1 MSSFLHPWRTW
12 CEAVADRLSDHGYP
26 VLAADIVV
34 PPKPELGDL
43 AIPFFRLAKERG
55 QSPADLARDAGQVL
69 LASEEGNSNEHIIV
83 EAVAAGPYLNVRLST
98 RVLLEPLHAML
109 KQESGAYGRL
119 VSPDVREVVFE
130 YANPNT
136 HKEIHIGHVRNFV
149 TGVAYHG
156 VWKAAGINV
165 KAIQFV
171 NDQGANVAKTLWVLV
186 KKAGK
191 EVRSINDETVESI
204 LTGWPENQ
212 KTGNALADLYVEA
225 TRKLEEDETQ
235 AADVSFIQARL
246 EAHDAAWE
254 RLWRVTRDWCL
265 NELKEICT
273 EMGIVFDR
281 VEPYLE
287 SAFLDEAANIVHRL
301 ERDKVAKISD
311 GALVVD
317 LEEEKLG
324 TCLLRKSDG
333 NLLYLSKD
341 LALAEQKAR
350 DYPEVA
356 AQYVL
361 TDDRQ
366 TLHFKQ
372 VQSVLQKMGHKQPY
386 AHLGYGLLTL
396 KEGAMSSRKGN
407 VITYQWLR
415 DELIRTATEQ
425 IRERHTDWAETQIQE
440 TARVIAFGGM
450 KFALLKQDPASVMVF
465 DREQALAFEGMTGPY
480 CQYAVVRLR
489 SILEKA
495 GTIDSADLT
504 SEISLEPAER
514 ALVLA
519 IAQLPSVIEKSA
531 GVQGTS
537 FDLKKTQPA
546 LLAQWCFAIAQLV
559 NAFYR
564 DVPVLNAEPSARS
577 QRLMIARA
585 AERALVNGLQTLT
598 IDVPRAM

>member
-55 QSPADLARDAGQVL
+55 QSPAELARDAGQVL
-69 LASEEGNSNEHIIV
+69 LATEEGNPDDRIV
-83 EAVAAGPYLNVRLST
+83 TEAVAAGPYLNVRLST
-98 RVLLEPLHAML
+98 HVLLEPLRAMS
-109 KQESGAYGRL
+109 KQEPEAYGRL
-119 VSPDVREVVFE
+119 APSDVREVVFE

-171 NDQGANVAKTLWVLV
+171 NDQGANVAKTLWMLV
-186 KKAGK
+186 KNVG
-191 EVRSINDETVESI
+191 EDPRSINERIVESI
-204 LTGWPENQ
+204 LLHWPNDK

-225 TRKLEEDETQ
+225 TRALEEDEKQ
-235 AADVSFIQARL
+235 ATDVSFIQARL
-246 EAHDAAWE
+246 EAHDPAWG

-265 NELKEICT
+265 DELKEICA

-287 SAFLDEAANIVHRL
+287 SVFLDEAANIVERL
-301 ERDKVAKISD
+301 EREKIAKQSD

-317 LEEEKLG
+317 LGEEKLG

-350 DYPEVA
+350 DYPEA
-356 AQYVL
+356 MAQYVL

-415 DELIRTATEQ
+415 DELIRVAMEQ
-425 IRERHTDWAETQIQE
+425 VRERHTDWAEAQMQE
-440 TARVIAFGGM
+440 TARAIAFGGM

-495 GTIDSADLT
+495 GSTESLDEAR
-504 SEISLEPAER
+504 EVPLEPSER

-519 IAQLPSVIEKSA
+519 IAQLPSVVEKAA
-531 GVQGTS
+531 GIQGAS

-546 LLAQWCFAIAQLV
+546 LVAQWCFTVAQLV

-564 DVPVLNAEPSARS
+564 DVPVLNADVSARS

-585 AERALVNGLQTLT
+585 AECALVNGLRALT